1 MSIEQSLVE
10 LFGTGA
16 LSLTASLGGRG
27 RSGISPEDGDAF
39 VRFLIAAGAATN
51 PAEALAHFAR
61 EVKGEAARG
70 HLDLDDTDRVA
81 RRLAKL
87 IGEYPIA
94 PVLAREALQHQRL
107 HGGRRNGVEPPATRL
122 AEHIVTRA
130 EAEGMLDTLGIDAFP
145 ASSVLEGL
153 FRALLSAE
161 SLLESAVAISAP
173 YREHAVPD
181 DLAHSETFD
190 QDAGVEEED
199 ILSAERTPDAG
210 EITSAPHH
218 PRSPADGLPDE
229 LRHIIDRIADQA
241 GVPVA
246 FLIGLLE
253 HFAARDFPRER
264 LELGLTQ
271 KAEAYRDLRAEQERP
286 IEADLTVQRLR
297 AEALA
302 CLSEGRIEEAEYA
315 LTGALSKAMMDG
327 IGRPGATSAR
337 IQSLQARIAE
347 LRLGYREAADRYKAA
362 AEDPAVAADP
372 VWRWSLMLRQAAALQ
387 SEADELGD
395 HQALEQAVLV
405 LASALEAVPQ
415 SSYPRNWATTQKVLG
430 DALLALGSAERNII
444 QLNAAADCYANA
456 RTPFGRDES
465 PIEWARLEAAQG
477 LVYLRKCDVEQAPT
491 NAEKAIEL
499 LKSALTVLR
508 KETAP
513 GDWAMAEVNLAQAYS
528 RLSAHE
534 DSTRALTSAVEAYRR
549 VLIDYPRG
557 AQPAEYARL
566 QSNLGN
572 VLAELGER
580 TKDAR
585 WLDLAITA
593 YREALSVWTRESEPL
608 KWALGNANLG
618 NALWAMG
625 EMGGDAGLLQDAAT
639 SIVQSL
645 DIFRDLGERQ
655 YEQTA
660 LDNLRSL
667 HEDLKRMAGKA
678 AAYG

>member
-27 RSGISPEDGDAF
+27 RAGILPEDGDAF

-51 PAEALAHFAR
+51 PGGALAHFAR
-61 EVKGEAARG
+61 EVKGEVAAS
-70 HLDLDDTDRVA
+70 HIDLDDIDRLA
-81 RRLAKL
+81 RRLATL
-87 IGEYPIA
+87 VGEYPIS
-94 PVLAREALQHQRL
+94 PVMAREALQHQRL
-107 HGGRRNGVEPPATRL
+107 HGGRRNGAEPPATRL
-122 AEHIVTRA
+122 AENIVARA
-130 EAEGMLDTLGIDAFP
+130 EAEGTLDRLGVDAFP
-145 ASSVLEGL
+145 AASVLEGL
-153 FRALLSAE
+153 FRALLSSG
-161 SLLESAVAISAP
+161 SLLEAAVAISAP
-173 YREHAVPD
+173 YREAPAAAVVDPTSPETPPEEALED
-181 DLAHSETFD
+181 DIFGTGP
-190 QDAGVEEED
+190 QDE
-199 ILSAERTPDAG
+199 AESPSTR
-210 EITSAPHH
+210 AP
-218 PRSPADGLPDE
+218 SPADRLPDE
-229 LRHIIDRIADQA
+229 LRQIIERIATQTGA
-241 GVPVA
+241 PVA
-246 FLIGLLE
+246 FLTGLLE

-271 KAEAYRDLRAEQERP
+271 KAQAYRDLRAEQERP
-286 IEADLTVQRLR
+286 IEADVTVQRLR

-302 CLSEGRIEEAEYA
+302 CLSEGRIGEAEYA
-315 LTGALSKAMMDG
+315 LSGALSKAMMDG
-327 IGRPGATSAR
+327 LGRPNGMAAQ
-337 IQSLQARIAE
+337 IQALQARIAE
-347 LRLGYREAADRYKAA
+347 LRLGYREAADRYKSAA
-362 AEDPAVAADP
+362 ADPAVAADA
-372 VWRWSLMLRQAAALQ
+372 VWRWSLLLRQAAALQ

-415 SSYPRNWATTQKVLG
+415 SAYPRNWATTQKVLG
-430 DALLALGSAERNII
+430 DALLALGSAERNMV
-444 QLNAAADCYANA
+444 QLNAAADCYTNA
-456 RTPFGRDES
+456 RSAVDRSVAPV
-465 PIEWARLEAAQG
+465 EWARLEAALG
-477 LVYLRKCDVEQAPT
+477 LVHLRKCDVEPARS
-491 NAEKAIEL
+491 NAELAIEA
-499 LKSALTVLR
+499 LKGALTVFR
-508 KETAP
+508 RDTTP

-557 AQPAEYARL
+557 AEPAEYARL

-580 TKDAR
+580 TKDGR
-585 WLDLAITA
+585 WLDLAVTA
-593 YREALSVWTRESEPL
+593 YREALGVWTRQVEPL

-618 NALWAMG
+618 NALWALG
-625 EMGGDAGLLQDAAT
+625 ELGGDAGLLQEAAD

-645 DIFRDLGERQ
+645 DVFRTLGERQ

-678 AAYG
+678 VSYA